1 MIIGITGSSGCGKTT
16 ALNTLQQ
23 LGATILDCDAI
34 YHRLLKEDNALL
46 NAISNRFP
54 EAVKDGALDRAALAT
69 TVFSNPAA
77 LEDLNKITHGAVVNE
92 VKRQLAFAPA
102 LAAIDAYALF
112 ESGLNKLCNVT
123 VAITAPEE
131 LRIARIVNRDDITPE
146 KAKERLSA
154 QRPQEEISALCD
166 YTLCNNGTQAEFEAK
181 CLAFWGKLCY
191 SNEKGES
198 L

>member
-34 YHRLLKEDNALL
+34 YHRLLKEDNVLL
-46 NAISNRFP
+46 SAIGSRFP

-69 TVFSNPAA
+69 TVFSDPAA

-92 VKRQLAFAPA
+92 VKRQLASAPT

-112 ESGLNKLCNVT
+112 ESGLDQLCDVS

-131 LRIARIVNRDDITPE
+131 QRLSRIMSRDGISIE
-146 KAKERLSA
+146 KAKQRLNA
-154 QRPQEEISALCD
+154 QYSQEEISALCD

-181 CLAFWGKLCY
+181 CLAFWKRLCIM
-191 SNEKGES
+191 
-198 L
+198 

>member
-23 LGATILDCDAI
+23 LGAIILDCDAI
-34 YHRLLKEDNALL
+34 YHRLLREDNVLL
-46 NAISNRFP
+46 SAIGGRFP
-54 EAVKDGALDRAALAT
+54 EAVKDGALDRAALAA
-69 TVFSNPAA
+69 TVFSDPAA

-131 LRIARIVNRDDITPE
+131 LRIARIVNRDGITPE

-166 YTLCNNGTQAEFEAK
+166 YTLCNNGTQAEFESK
-181 CLAFWGKLCY
+181 CLAFWKRLRQRGLEPK
-191 SNEKGES
+191 
-198 L
+198 

>member
-23 LGATILDCDAI
+23 LGAAVLDCDAI

-46 NAISNRFP
+46 SAIGSRFP
-54 EAVKDGALDRAALAT
+54 GTVKDGALDRAALAT
-69 TVFSNPAA
+69 IVFSDPAA

-92 VKRQLAFAPA
+92 VQRQLALAPA

-112 ESGLNKLCNVT
+112 ESGLNKLCDVT

-131 LRIARIVNRDDITPE
+131 LRIKRIVNRDGITPE

-181 CLAFWGKLCY
+181 CLAFWKRLCIM
-191 SNEKGES
+191 
-198 L
+198 

>member
-16 ALNTLQQ
+16 ALRTLQQ

-34 YHRLLKEDNALL
+34 YHRLLKEDAALL
-46 NAISNRFP
+46 SAIGGRFP

-69 TVFSNPAA
+69 IVFSDPQS
-77 LEDLNKITHGAVVNE
+77 LQDLNLLTHGAVKAE
-92 VKRQLAFAPA
+92 VKRQLSSAPA

-112 ESGLNKLCNVT
+112 ESGLDRLCDIT

-131 LRIARIVNRDDITPE
+131 LRIARIVNRDGITPE
-146 KAKERLSA
+146 KAKERISA

-181 CLAFWGKLCY
+181 CLAFWKRLCIM
-191 SNEKGES
+191 
-198 L
+198 

>member
-34 YHRLLKEDNALL
+34 YHRLLKENNVLL
-46 NAISNRFP
+46 SAIGSRFP
-54 EAVKDGALDRAALAT
+54 EAVKDGALDRAALAAI
-69 TVFSNPAA
+69 VFSDPAA

-112 ESGLNKLCNVT
+112 ESGLDQLCDVT

-131 LRIARIVNRDDITPE
+131 QRLSRIMSRDGISIE
-146 KAKERLSA
+146 KAKQRLNA
-154 QRPQEEISALCD
+154 QYSQEEISALCD

-181 CLAFWGKLCY
+181 CLAFWGRLRQRGLEPK
-191 SNEKGES
+191 
-198 L
+198 